1 GKTDL
6 AVWRA
11 SEGNWYIIESGSAR
25 LQTVTLGTQD
35 DVPALADYDGDGKA
49 DPSVW
54 RASTGTWTV
63 KRSSDGVEMTKTHGQ
78 SGDVPIMAR
87 RN

>member
-49 DPSVW
+49 DLAVW
-54 RASTGTWTV
+54 QASTGVWTI
-63 KRSSDGVEMTKTHGQ
+63 KRSRDNVELSQVHGQ
-78 SGDVPIMAR
+78 SGDVPIMSK